1 MTSWLQIPMGSH
13 FGLSNIP
20 FGIITTPAYPSPHPA
35 IAIGAHALD
44 LHIFTL
50 SGGFTALPEFTSSHV
65 FTSHSTLN
73 EFAALGR
80 PAHRLV
86 REYLQSVLA
95 ESTPHPEVLKDNA
108 ALQKSCL
115 FPLGDVTMHL
125 PLQIGDYTDFYAGR
139 HHAFNVGTLFRGA
152 ANALQPNYEHMPIG
166 YHGRASSV
174 VVSGTPVVRPRGQVL
189 EKPGGAP
196 VVKPCGKLD
205 FELELGAFLCRD
217 STMGESVEVGE
228 AAEWLF
234 GVVLLNDW
242 SARDVQAWEYV
253 PLGPFTSKSF
263 ATSISPWVVLM
274 DALEPFRTA
283 PLQRSDGATP
293 LSQYLREVEEN
304 SVYDISLEVLL
315 TTPKGSTYTISQTS
329 SRNLLYSFPQMIAHH
344 TITGCPLRTG
354 DLLGTGTISGTE
366 RESLG
371 SLLEASRNGAE
382 AVVLG
387 DGNDG
392 EKVERCWLED
402 GDEVILKGVCGEG
415 VGFGEVRGVV
425 RPARS

>member
-1 MTSWLQIPMGSH
+1 MTSWLQIPTGSH

-35 IAIGAHALD
+35 IAIGAQALD

-50 SGGFTALPEFTSSHV
+50 SGGFTALPDFTSSHV

-95 ESTPHPEVLKDNA
+95 ENTPHPEVLKDNA

-115 FPLGDVTMHL
+115 FALADVTMHL

-189 EKPGGAP
+189 DKPGGAP

-242 SARDVQAWEYV
+242 S
-253 PLGPFTSKSF
+253 
-263 ATSISPWVVLM
+263 
-274 DALEPFRTA
+274 
-283 PLQRSDGATP
+283 
-293 LSQYLREVEEN
+293 
-304 SVYDISLEVLL
+304 
-315 TTPKGSTYTISQTS
+315 
-329 SRNLLYSFPQMIAHH
+329 
-344 TITGCPLRTG
+344 
-354 DLLGTGTISGTE
+354 
-366 RESLG
+366 
-371 SLLEASRNGAE
+371 
-382 AVVLG
+382 
-387 DGNDG
+387 G
-392 EKVERCWLED
+392 E
-402 GDEVILKGVCGEG
+402 
-415 VGFGEVRGVV
+415 
-425 RPARS
+425 

>member
-115 FPLGDVTMHL
+115 FPLGHVTMHL

-205 FELELGAFLCRD
+205 FELELGAFVCRD

-242 SARDVQAWEYV
+242 S
-253 PLGPFTSKSF
+253 
-263 ATSISPWVVLM
+263 
-274 DALEPFRTA
+274 
-283 PLQRSDGATP
+283 
-293 LSQYLREVEEN
+293 
-304 SVYDISLEVLL
+304 
-315 TTPKGSTYTISQTS
+315 
-329 SRNLLYSFPQMIAHH
+329 
-344 TITGCPLRTG
+344 
-354 DLLGTGTISGTE
+354 
-366 RESLG
+366 
-371 SLLEASRNGAE
+371 
-382 AVVLG
+382 
-387 DGNDG
+387 G
-392 EKVERCWLED
+392 E
-402 GDEVILKGVCGEG
+402 
-415 VGFGEVRGVV
+415 
-425 RPARS
+425 

>member
-1 MTSWLQIPMGSH
+1 MTSWLQIPTGSH

-95 ESTPHPEVLKDNA
+95 EDTPHPEVLKDNE

-115 FPLGDVTMHL
+115 FLLDDVTMHL

-139 HHAFNVGTLFRGA
+139 HHAFNVGTLFRGP

-283 PLQRSDGATP
+283 PLQRSDGAAL
-293 LSQYLREVEEN
+293 LSQYLQEAEKN
-304 SVYDISLEVLL
+304 SVYDINLEILL
-315 TTPKGSTYTISQTS
+315 NTPKGSTYTISKTS

-344 TITGCPLRTG
+344 TITGCPMRTG